1 MILNKTTGKP
11 VTGLTST
18 LIANVSYPSLTLINP
33 TDPLTS
39 ATTLQYTTHM
49 QQVNLQENINHPG
62 TYFGYFTYDPFT
74 EQYSG
79 NYSVRFDTFI
89 NGSLVTASTQF
100 QTTILGCQGCHN
112 KKLSGVETSFA
123 HGDAGGMK
131 SCMFVCHGGSRGF
144 YGGSPPFMG
153 PQLTANPM
161 HVHEMQYGHSGGFL
175 AGMYYLQPP
184 YNVQSHVS
192 TATCVQCHTSFLHD
206 NTGTDTT
213 SIGSYTLYGT
223 NIDFSSGT
231 HETLS
236 CEYCHGSL
244 AYPEIPLDQYQLQ
257 GSLGNYSPSFTSH
270 ESFTDTYI
278 INVSGQDNLT
288 ITVNGDNISQIIE
301 LYAIGPVDN
310 TTTALQGPCGGNPCD
325 ISRTSP
331 INMEIA
337 YPYHGTW
344 IVKLTGRQ
352 EGQINYSISSNYPI
366 ERKPIIKITE
376 CNSCHKLNG
385 DGNASTT
392 DQIPDWNPGFAH
404 ADTNDDGT
412 LDVQCRMCHDA
423 MHSITIKDC
432 RNCHTIAP
440 TNHPIKEPV
449 FTEYIPSQCLNCH
462 GDPHK
467 VTSAG
472 GTDCIACHSHEV
484 NISLFGRHA
493 NINTSDGDGNVTN
506 YDCWTCHYQKDMSRS
521 NVYLC
526 ESCHIN
532 STGVVNVTDTSLI
545 KSDFMHGMSAC
556 KTCHAPATPNNAA
569 AYHQNGT
576 VGPLGVVEIIVMKKS
591 G

>member
-1 MILNKTTGKP
+1 
-11 VTGLTST
+11 
-18 LIANVSYPSLTLINP
+18 
-33 TDPLTS
+33 
-39 ATTLQYTTHM
+39 
-49 QQVNLQENINHPG
+49 
-62 TYFGYFTYDPFT
+62 
-74 EQYSG
+74 
-79 NYSVRFDTFI
+79 
-89 NGSLVTASTQF
+89 
-100 QTTILGCQGCHN
+100 
-112 KKLSGVETSFA
+112 
-123 HGDAGGMK
+123 MK

-161 HVHEMQYGHSGGFL
+161 HVHEMQYGHNGGFL
-175 AGMYYLQPP
+175 AGMYYPQPP
-184 YNVQSHVS
+184 YNVKSHVK
-192 TATCVQCHTSFLHD
+192 TATCVECHTSFLHD

-213 SIGSYTLYGT
+213 NIGSYTLYGT
-223 NIDFSSGT
+223 NIDFSSGM
-231 HETLS
+231 HENLT
-236 CEYCHGSL
+236 CENCHGSL
-244 AYPEIPLDQYQLQ
+244 AYPEIPQGQYQLQ
-257 GSLGNYSPSFTSH
+257 GSLGSYSPSFTSY

-278 INVSGQDNLT
+278 MNVSGPDNLT

-310 TTTALQGPCGGNPCD
+310 TSTALQGPCGGNPCD
-325 ISRTSP
+325 ITRTSP

-352 EGQINYSISSNYPI
+352 EGQINYTISSNYPI
-366 ERKPIIKITE
+366 ERKPIIKIPE

-404 ADTNDDGT
+404 ADTNNDGT

-432 RNCHTIAP
+432 RNCHTTAP
-440 TNHPIKEPV
+440 TNHPITEPV
-449 FTEYIPSQCLNCH
+449 FTKYIPAQCLNCH

-493 NINTSDGDGNVTN
+493 DINTSDGYGNVTN

-569 AYHQNGT
+569 AYHLNGT
-576 VGPLGVVEIIVMKKS
+576 VGPLGVVEKIFMKKS
-591 G
+591 R